1 MHCINDARTYM
12 REHREIVQHCWKHAA
27 LNCESTARVLA
38 AQSAVP
44 PAPHAPALEAPP
56 TPEPD
61 AVTRANEELA
71 ALLQA
76 ISPHFNHLSEPLD
89 CAEYISMDAN
99 LDDKIHPSCD
109 TADILAEVAHQ
120 HAKRKRHSYNSH
132 ALKFYTGL
140 LGESTLQ
147 HRLFRQVGDIGA
159 SLTFV
164 GIENS

>member
-120 HAKRKRHSYNSH
+120 HADPNNSK
-132 ALKFYTGL
+132 AEQVEEEETFIQLTRPEVLYGL
-140 LGESTLQ
+140 A
-147 HRLFRQVGDIGA
+147 R
-159 SLTFV
+159 
-164 GIENS
+164 GINAATSPF